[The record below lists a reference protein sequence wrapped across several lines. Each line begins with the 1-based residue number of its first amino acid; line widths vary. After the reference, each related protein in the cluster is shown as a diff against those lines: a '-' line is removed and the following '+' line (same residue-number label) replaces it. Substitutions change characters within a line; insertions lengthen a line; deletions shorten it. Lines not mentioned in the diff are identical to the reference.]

1 MPCWNS
7 LYDSGCR
14 LSGSSGSKATFHL
27 SYSDNLPADEP
38 SSLRTVPMYSSFS
51 LPLSLGIILNLP
63 GTFVKGEFYKVYFSN
78 NSFAHASLICNSSCN
93 NAKISSSDSLWMN
106 APCNAAAALI
116 LPVGFLLFLLYTRIW
131 SLHHP
136 HILIPALLHSYS

>member
-78 NSFAHASLICNSSCN
+78 NSFAHASLICNSSYN
-93 NAKISSSDSLWMN
+93 NAKISSSDFPNLRLVFIIPS
-106 APCNAAAALI
+106 ASPCLLI
-116 LPVGFLLFLLYTRIW
+116 LASLSKLFIYARPTSPSRFTAVTIR
-131 SLHHP
+131 
-136 HILIPALLHSYS
+136 